1 MKIPQLT
8 RGLSLGLAL
17 FTLFLG
23 GKVWAGYCQG
33 DGVFLPNADGSGV
46 CSYNGVTVPEGSA
59 PPLSSL
65 TPEERAAAQ
74 RAAYDRQKALWQQK
88 DFADRQ
94 REWWGA
100 FAIDVKDGKTARV
113 VNNISDKDTENQGL
127 LSSLLTKTRSPK
139 QRAEDEAMEACKQD
153 GGTDCRVYS
162 YKNTCIAILAAYPAN
177 DKGLPVFTASFAPSK
192 KEALDH
198 AMQRCKALEGASCQ
212 LWGYLSCSGYGWDNR
227 NMYSKEPN
235 EPLEYFFD

>member
-1 MKIPQLT
+1 MKIPQFT

-23 GKVWAGYCQG
+23 NTAWAGCESG
-33 DGVFLPNADGSGV
+33 GIWFPNPDGVGGW
-46 CSYNGVTVPEGSA
+46 CQYPEGTVSYGTA
-59 PPLSSL
+59 RPNQE

>member
-1 MKIPQLT
+1 MLILQHT
-8 RGLSLGLAL
+8 ARIRGAAL
-17 FTLFLG
+17 LCCLLNAS
-23 GKVWAGYCQG
+23 VWAACEGWYHSPGWCTDPKTGLMYQ
-33 DGVFLPNADGSGV
+33 
-46 CSYNGVTVPEGSA
+46 EGSA
-59 PPLSSL
+59 PPVSQS
-65 TPEERAAAQ
+65 PEERAAAQ